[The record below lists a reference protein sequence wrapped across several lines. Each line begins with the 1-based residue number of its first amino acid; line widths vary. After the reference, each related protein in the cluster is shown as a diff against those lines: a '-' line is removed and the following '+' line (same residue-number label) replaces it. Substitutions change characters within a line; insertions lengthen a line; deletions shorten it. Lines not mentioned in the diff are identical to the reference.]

1 MTAEITDAYMNEM
14 RAQFRQ
20 YSLVLLRKTAR
31 FAGDDNWPIIW
42 EHGRRNFSLRAQEV
56 MPIVCPISDDSDLA
70 GMCILDVEPDEARR
84 IMAGDPAVRAGLF
97 TVEVH
102 TCRGF
107 PGDALST

>member
-14 RAQFRQ
+14 RARSKP

-31 FAGDDNWPIIW
+31 FAEEGIWPIIW
-42 EHGRRNFSLRAQEV
+42 EHGRRNFALRAQNV
-56 MPIVCPISDDSDLA
+56 MPVVCPISDDSDLA
-70 GMCILDVEPDEARR
+70 GMCILDAEPDEARR
-84 IMAGDPAVRAGLF
+84 IMAGDPAVDAGLF

-107 PGDALST
+107 FSDALTA